1 MNKISLAITT
11 YNRVEMTIKS
21 FERVLDDER
30 IDDIIIVD
38 DHSLPEMYQ
47 KLSAKI
53 DELMNPKI
61 HLVRNEVNL
70 GMSLNKKESVSFCKN
85 NFVVLLD
92 SDNVIDKE
100 YLEAIPDKLDNDY
113 IYMPSFARPT
123 FNYYEFAG
131 IEFDRQTI
139 KPYIGKSN
147 FGALL
152 NTCNYLVHR
161 DTYLKNYK
169 HNPDILE
176 ADTISHAYNHLSNG
190 GKFYV
195 VPNMEYDHLVHP
207 NSGFMRHVHK
217 NMADAMALEKKI
229 FWL

>member
-70 GMSLNKKESVSFCKN
+70 GMSLNKKSS
-85 NFVVLLD
+85 
-92 SDNVIDKE
+92 S
-100 YLEAIPDKLDNDY
+100 
-113 IYMPSFARPT
+113 RT
-123 FNYYEFAG
+123 
-131 IEFDRQTI
+131 
-139 KPYIGKSN
+139 
-147 FGALL
+147 
-152 NTCNYLVHR
+152 
-161 DTYLKNYK
+161 
-169 HNPDILE
+169 
-176 ADTISHAYNHLSNG
+176 
-190 GKFYV
+190 
-195 VPNMEYDHLVHP
+195 
-207 NSGFMRHVHK
+207 
-217 NMADAMALEKKI
+217 
-229 FWL
+229 